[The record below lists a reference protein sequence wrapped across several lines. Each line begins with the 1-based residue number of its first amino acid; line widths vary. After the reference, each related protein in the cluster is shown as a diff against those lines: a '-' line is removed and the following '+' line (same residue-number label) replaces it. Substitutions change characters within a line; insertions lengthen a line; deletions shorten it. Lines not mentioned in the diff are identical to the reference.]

1 MPPETNLPEGL
12 IAPLKKV
19 TPVSK
24 YLAMA
29 LFILMPFVG
38 GWIGYTYAPERVVEV
53 ERVEVRDVSS
63 REPAETQEVLV
74 SQTRPHFLL
83 DDETEIA
90 LLYKAAKTGISY
102 FQTMTYSSRS
112 SQIVSYDPRAH
123 EFTKTQLFIDYAGGD
138 NVSGSG
144 RYISKLV
151 NYESPT
157 TSLEVYDL
165 ETMTIVD
172 TIMVSSTE
180 TLMSGACGY
189 TGPTFAINW
198 TGSST
203 LRYGIYTM
211 ESYQRRGCDNDLIE
225 YREKRY

>member
-1 MPPETNLPEGL
+1 MG
-12 IAPLKKV
+12 
-19 TPVSK
+19 
-24 YLAMA
+24 
-29 LFILMPFVG
+29 LFIILPFLG

-53 ERVEVRDVSS
+53 ERIVMREVSTN
-63 REPAETQEVLV
+63 EPAETQEVQV
-74 SQTRPHFLL
+74 PQTRPRFML

-90 LLYKAAKTGISY
+90 LLYQASQTGFAY
-102 FQTMTYSSRS
+102 FQTMTYSSRP
-112 SQIVSYDPRAH
+112 SQIVSYNQKVQA
-123 EFTKTQLFIDYAGGD
+123 FTKTQLFIDYAGGD
-138 NVSGSG
+138 NVSDSG

-189 TGPTFAINW
+189 AGPTFAIDW

-211 ESYQRRGCDNDLIE
+211 ESYQRRGCDNELLE
-225 YREKRY
+225 YREKQY